1 MWKERSTAVY
11 SRKDTVYVGTLD
23 GLFLVLKD
31 KSGLFAGKEE
41 PRLRNRVN
49 VITGSPDGMLW
60 IATNGAGV
68 LGYRNGKVEKKITT
82 VEGLL
87 SDNCRTISI
96 KDNEMW
102 VGTDKGLNRVTFQPD
117 GYRIIK
123 FTEGDGLSSNVINS
137 VGVDS
142 NMVVVATPE
151 GVDFFDANKISFE
164 SRCTLVMDDIIV
176 SDQHID
182 PSSRSFSL
190 PHKNNNIK
198 FQFAGISFR
207 SGGEITYEY
216 RLIGLDTTWR
226 VTKENF
232 LSYPTLPSGN
242 YELQLRAVFKFGIK
256 SSLIAIPFSIEELL
270 RERTWFKLLLI
281 FTLIF
286 AISLF
291 VAWLTRRV
299 KRRELEKSEVSRR
312 ISELEQLALK
322 SQMNPH
328 FIFNCLNSIQQ
339 FVLNKD
345 VAGSNRFISGFSRL
359 IRQTLEI
366 STRKEISLAEEILY
380 LSTYLELE
388 RTRFANKFSFEIRS
402 GQEIDPDK
410 FYIPPMMLQP
420 FVENSIR
427 HGIRY
432 RSENLGKVLISFD
445 KMDEDLVCIVEDN
458 GIGREAA
465 LRHKSN
471 NPIEYQSK
479 GVSLIASRVEF
490 LNRHSSRP
498 ITIQIDDMADNNNVS
513 LGTRVVMKFPLEN

>member
-1 MWKERSTAVY
+1 
-11 SRKDTVYVGTLD
+11 
-23 GLFLVLKD
+23 
-31 KSGLFAGKEE
+31 
-41 PRLRNRVN
+41 
-49 VITGSPDGMLW
+49 
-60 IATNGAGV
+60 
-68 LGYRNGKVEKKITT
+68 
-82 VEGLL
+82 
-87 SDNCRTISI
+87 
-96 KDNEMW
+96 
-102 VGTDKGLNRVTFQPD
+102 
-117 GYRIIK
+117 
-123 FTEGDGLSSNVINS
+123 
-137 VGVDS
+137 
-142 NMVVVATPE
+142 
-151 GVDFFDANKISFE
+151 
-164 SRCTLVMDDIIV
+164 
-176 SDQHID
+176 
-182 PSSRSFSL
+182 
-190 PHKNNNIK
+190 
-198 FQFAGISFR
+198 
-207 SGGEITYEY
+207 
-216 RLIGLDTTWR
+216 
-226 VTKENF
+226 
-232 LSYPTLPSGN
+232 
-242 YELQLRAVFKFGIK
+242 
-256 SSLIAIPFSIEELL
+256 
-270 RERTWFKLLLI
+270 
-281 FTLIF
+281 
-286 AISLF
+286 
-291 VAWLTRRV
+291 
-299 KRRELEKSEVSRR
+299 
-312 ISELEQLALK
+312 
-322 SQMNPH
+322 MNPH

-432 RSENLGKVLISFD
+432 RSDNLGKVLISFD

-479 GVSLIASRVEF
+479 GVSLIASRVAF

-498 ITIQIDDMADNNNVS
+498 ITIQIDDMEDNNNVS